1 MSFSE
6 EPDKILNNWSMNII
20 IPMAGLGKR
29 MRPHTL
35 TTAKPLLP
43 IAGKPMVHR
52 LVEDIAKVC
61 PEKINYI
68 GFIVNPAF
76 GKPVEDDLKAVAKAV
91 GAEGKIYYQEQ
102 ALGISHAL
110 LFAKELFRGKVIV
123 AFADTLFKADFKLDT
138 TRDGT
143 IWVQKVDNPSQFGV
157 VKLNAGGEITELI
170 EKPSTFVSDLAIIGI
185 YFFKNGEALRN
196 EMQYL
201 LDHDIKEK
209 GEYQFTTALENMK
222 KKGAKFVPGQVQEWL
237 DCGNKDNTVQTNQRY
252 LEFIKDQNLVSPKAK
267 IINSVILPP
276 VFIDQHVVIENSVIG
291 PHVSIGESTKI
302 GNSRVTNS
310 IIQKNCIVNKAI
322 LNNSLLGNFVN
333 FEGKS
338 EDLSLGDYSTI

>member
-1 MSFSE
+1 
-6 EPDKILNNWSMNII
+6 MNII

-68 GFIVNPAF
+68 GFIVNPTF
-76 GKPVEDDLKAVAKAV
+76 GKQVEDDLKAVAKAV

-110 LFAKELFRGKVIV
+110 LFAKELFQGKVIV

-157 VKLNAGGEITELI
+157 VKLNAAGEITELI

-185 YFFKNGEALRN
+185 YFFKNGETLRS

-222 KKGAKFVPGQVQEWL
+222 KNGAKFVPGQVQEWL

-302 GNSRVTNS
+302 RNSRVTNS